1 VPKRWRSSAG
11 VLEVGVALGHEQ
23 HAAIARERV
32 VDGLHRAVA
41 GQEQRQRHVRED
53 DELAQRDDGQLVGQ
67 LDRVG
72 GVGHVLVSSR
82 GAGGLRLE
90 MRDRARSPTSSAPM
104 APPRRP
110 TPAGRPPPLATGALR
125 LPGWVR
131 GFLRRQPARF
141 AGAPARMRLAIALA
155 AENARR
161 GTGGPFGAAVFE
173 RASGRL
179 VAVGVNR
186 VEPSGCSHAH
196 AEMLAIALAQR
207 AVGGWDLGAPG
218 LPRHELVSSSE
229 PCAMCFGA
237 IPWSGVRAL
246 VCGAR
251 AADAEAIG
259 FDEGPKPARWAAAL
273 ERRGIAVTRDVL
285 RDEARAVLAGY
296 AAAGRTIYAP
306 ARSPG

>member
-1 VPKRWRSSAG
+1 M
-11 VLEVGVALGHEQ
+11 AL
-23 HAAIARERV
+23 
-32 VDGLHRAVA
+32 
-41 GQEQRQRHVRED
+41 
-53 DELAQRDDGQLVGQ
+53 
-67 LDRVG
+67 
-72 GVGHVLVSSR
+72 
-82 GAGGLRLE
+82 
-90 MRDRARSPTSSAPM
+90 
-104 APPRRP
+104 PRRP
-110 TPAGRPPPLATGALR
+110 TPARRPPPLATGAFR
-125 LPGWVR
+125 LPSWVR

-141 AGAPARMRLAIALA
+141 AGTPARMRLAIALA
-155 AENARR
+155 AENVRR

-173 RASGRL
+173 RASGR
-179 VAVGVNR
+179 VIAVGVNR
-186 VEPSGCSHAH
+186 VEASGCSHAH

-237 IPWSGVRAL
+237 ILWSGVRAL
-246 VCGAR
+246 TCGAR

-296 AAAGRTIYAP
+296 LAAGKTIYVPGRAP
-306 ARSPG
+306 T